1 MYRDFAPLRMTSL
14 LGRGSKIPMMFRKLL
29 IGVGLL
35 LCVACAASEVFVVN
49 TLSRSVSVID
59 VQSDTVTATIPLNAH
74 GYRIAFSPQGDK
86 AYVTASPSVM
96 GMERKTEMDYKA
108 AQPQLVIL
116 DTAKR
121 TVEASIRLN
130 LSAMANVHVH
140 PNGRTVFVVTAGETG
155 KRNEERGRVI
165 FLDVPNR
172 RILREVPVG
181 LNPLDSVMTPD
192 GSQLFVAN
200 YFSRDISVVNLNEGR
215 LQDNIPLSTSPVRA
229 LAVRPDGK
237 KVYVVQEKSSASNVT
252 DIRNYDVARRA
263 QSRVLGKGE
272 PPATEG
278 NVLWEIDTATHKIE
292 RFPFDGLAPVY
303 ALAVSPDGK
312 RLYAHGRS
320 AAAVQT
326 AAYGQQLA
334 MRGGGLGGF
343 GEGAGMPGMGGAPG
357 GAAGPTGGTRAAK
370 SSPPA
375 PQKSERKDDS
385 KDAPVLAQRQA
396 APALQSALPVP
407 EPTELLVIDL
417 NTKRVVQRI
426 SNLPFSTMTF
436 SPDGKKLYLVGTP
449 GNTEAE
455 ARANRLAYQQ
465 QADKSASNFALRGE
479 MQARRSQSL
488 FSDTNEL
495 VEELSRLRK
504 TVTVLDA
511 QTGKVL
517 KTLTVGSLP
526 QGAATRIMK

>member
-1 MYRDFAPLRMTSL
+1 
-14 LGRGSKIPMMFRKLL
+14 MMRLL
-29 IGVGLL
+29 IVVLL
-35 LCVACAASEVFVVN
+35 LCAACAASEIYVVN

-59 VQSDTVTATIPLNAH
+59 AQSDTLTATIPLNAH
-74 GYRIAFSPQGDK
+74 GYRVAFSPQGDK
-86 AYVTASPSVM
+86 AYVTTAPGVMVMSV
-96 GMERKTEMDYKA
+96 KSKADYDTT
-108 AQPQLVIL
+108 QPQLVII

-121 TVEASIRLN
+121 KVEATIRLN

-140 PNGRTVFVVTAGETG
+140 PNGRTVFVVTAAEPGR
-155 KRNEERGRVI
+155 RNEERGRVI

-172 RILREVPVG
+172 RIIREVPVG

-192 GSQLFVAN
+192 GSKLFVAN

-215 LQDNIPLSTSPVRA
+215 LQDNVPLSTSPVRA

-252 DIRNYDVARRA
+252 DVRNYDVARQMQR
-263 QSRVLGKGE
+263 RTLGKGE
-272 PPATEG
+272 MPAMEG
-278 NVLWEIDTATHKIE
+278 NVLWEIDTATNKTE
-292 RFPFDGLAPVY
+292 KFSFDGLTPVY

-312 RLYAHGRS
+312 RLYAHGRN
-320 AAAVQT
+320 ATAVQT

-334 MRGGGLGGF
+334 MRGGGMGGF
-343 GEGAGMPGMGGAPG
+343 GGGGMPGMPGAGGAPG
-357 GAAGPTGGTRAAK
+357 AAGPAGPPGPAGAPGATAPTGGTRTAK

-375 PQKSERKDDS
+375 PQKSERKDAS
-385 KDAPVLAQRQA
+385 KDAPVMAQQA
-396 APALQSALPVP
+396 APATQTAPVP

-436 SPDGKKLYLVGTP
+436 SPDGKKLYLIGTP
-449 GNTEAE
+449 GNVEAE

-465 QADKSASNFALRGE
+465 QVDKSASNFALPRGE
-479 MQARRSQSL
+479 VQARQSQGML
-488 FSDTNEL
+488 PSDTNEL

-526 QGAATRIMK
+526 QGAATHLTK

>member
-1 MYRDFAPLRMTSL
+1 MLKKWF
-14 LGRGSKIPMMFRKLL
+14 IIF
-29 IGVGLL
+29 GLL
-35 LCVACAASEVFVVN
+35 LCVAGAASEVFVVN

-59 VQSDTVTATIPLNAH
+59 AQSDTVMATIPLNAH

-86 AYVTASPSVM
+86 AYVTTAPGVMVMSV
-96 GMERKTEMDYKA
+96 KAKADYDTT
-108 AQPQLVIL
+108 QPQLVVI

-121 TVEASIRLN
+121 KVEASIRLN

-172 RILREVPVG
+172 RVIREAPVG
-181 LNPLDSVMTPD
+181 LNPLDSAMTPD

-215 LQDNIPLSTSPVRA
+215 LQDNIPFSPSPVRT

-237 KVYVVQEKSSASNVT
+237 KVYVVQERSSASNVT
-252 DIRNYDVARRA
+252 DARNYDVARRA

-278 NVLWEIDTATHKIE
+278 NMLWEIDTATHKIE
-292 RFPFDGLAPVY
+292 KFPFDGLTPVY
-303 ALAVSPDGK
+303 TLAVSPDGK

-320 AAAVQT
+320 ATAVQT

-334 MRGGGLGGF
+334 MRGRGMGGVGG
-343 GEGAGMPGMGGAPG
+343 GGMPGMPGAGGAPG
-357 GAAGPTGGTRAAK
+357 AAGPAGPPGAPGPAGSSAPTGGTRTAK

-375 PQKSERKDDS
+375 PQKSERKDAS
-385 KDAPVLAQRQA
+385 KDAPVMAQQA
-396 APALQSALPVP
+396 APATQTAPSL

-417 NTKRVVQRI
+417 NTKQVVQRI
-426 SNLPFSTMTF
+426 SDLPFSAMTF
-436 SPDGKKLYLVGTP
+436 SPDGKKLYLIGTP
-449 GNTEAE
+449 GNVEAE

-465 QADKSASNFALRGE
+465 QVDKLAGNIAIPRE
-479 MQARRSQSL
+479 EVQARQSQGL
-488 FSDTNEL
+488 PSDTNEL

-526 QGAATRIMK
+526 QGAATRITK

>member
-1 MYRDFAPLRMTSL
+1 
-14 LGRGSKIPMMFRKLL
+14 MMFRKLL
-29 IGVGLL
+29 IGGGLL

-49 TLSRSVSVID
+49 TLSRNIMVID
-59 VQSDTVTATIPLNAH
+59 TQTDTVTATIPLNAH

-86 AYVTASPSVM
+86 AYVTTAPSVM
-96 GMERKTEMDYKA
+96 AMSVKA
-108 AQPQLVIL
+108 KADDTVTQPQLVII
-116 DTAKR
+116 DTARRK
-121 TVEASIRLN
+121 VEASIRLN

-172 RILREVPVG
+172 RIIREVPVG

-215 LQDNIPLSTSPVRA
+215 LQDNIPLSISPVRA

-237 KVYVVQEKSSASNVT
+237 KVYVVQEKSSASNVS
-252 DIRNYDVARRA
+252 DVRNYDVARRA

-272 PPATEG
+272 PPAMEG
-278 NVLWEIDTATHKIE
+278 NLLWEIDTTTHKIE
-292 RFPFDGLAPVY
+292 KFPFDGLTPVY
-303 ALAVSPDGK
+303 ALAVSPDGQ
-312 RLYAHGRS
+312 RLYVHGRS
-320 AAAVQT
+320 ATAVQT
-326 AAYGQQLA
+326 AASGQQLA
-334 MRGGGLGGF
+334 MRGQGLGGF
-343 GEGAGMPGMGGAPG
+343 GGGAGMPGLGGGGAPG
-357 GAAGPTGGTRAAK
+357 AAGPAGSPGPAAVAGGAGAGGTQAAK
-370 SSPPA
+370 
-375 PQKSERKDDS
+375 E
-385 KDAPVLAQRQA
+385 APVVAQQQ
-396 APALQSALPVP
+396 PALPVQSAFPVP

-417 NTKRVVQRI
+417 NTKQVVQRL
-426 SNLPFSTMTF
+426 SNLPFSAMTF
-436 SPDGKKLYLVGTP
+436 SPDGKKLYLIGTP
-449 GNTEAE
+449 GNVEAE
-455 ARANRLAYQQ
+455 MRANRLAYQQ
-465 QADKSASNFALRGE
+465 QVDKSAGNIALFKGE
-479 MQARRSQSL
+479 VQARRSQGL
-488 FSDTNEL
+488 PSDTHEL

-526 QGAATRIMK
+526 QGAAARLTK